1 MLRVHGNLA
10 ICYDHLQKISRQI
23 GVVRKL
29 SDAPSVYVQA
39 VVETVRRRQ
48 FRGQFMKVVEQRL
61 KINFL
66 LFNVLVR
73 TLVASESV

>member
-61 KINFL
+61 KNKFFII
-66 LFNVLVR
+66 
-73 TLVASESV
+73 